1 MIDGLKRQ
9 AEAAG
14 LELEIVALGGAK
26 MAKAGA
32 KLLGNTTGI
41 GSMGLVESLPFVVP
55 TLQIQRRA
63 KQYLRQH
70 PPDLVV
76 LIDYMGPNMSL
87 GSYIR
92 RKLPQVPIVYYIA
105 PQMWVWWPFSRDTAR
120 LVEMTDQLLA
130 IFPEEARYFEK
141 KGASVSWVGH
151 PLVDRMQSS
160 PSREEAR
167 RALGIEPD
175 QTAIAL
181 LPASRHQEL
190 KYLMPVVF
198 EAAQQ
203 IQSKLLGN
211 GEWGAGEQGRTPNLK
226 SKIVRLSADSEPVEL
241 HAEVQNLKSGTPL
254 FWIPLSLEVYRP
266 SIEAAI
272 ERYGLRATLV
282 AGKTQEVLA
291 AADLAITK
299 SGTVNLELALLDVP
313 QVVFYRVSPFTYWV
327 ARTLFKFS
335 IPFMSPPN
343 LVMMRS
349 IVPELLQEQ
358 ATPENIVKE
367 SLELLL
373 NPDRRQQ
380 TLTDYQEMRR
390 LLGEVGVCDR
400 AAREILQLAKV

>member
-1 MIDGLKRQ
+1 
-9 AEAAG
+9 
-14 LELEIVALGGAK
+14 
-26 MAKAGA
+26 
-32 KLLGNTTGI
+32 
-41 GSMGLVESLPFVVP
+41 MG
-55 TLQIQRRA
+55 R
-63 KQYLRQH
+63 
-70 PPDLVV
+70 
-76 LIDYMGPNMSL
+76 
-87 GSYIR
+87 
-92 RKLPQVPIVYYIA
+92 
-105 PQMWVWWPFSRDTAR
+105 
-120 LVEMTDQLLA
+120 
-130 IFPEEARYFEK
+130 
-141 KGASVSWVGH
+141 
-151 PLVDRMQSS
+151 
-160 PSREEAR
+160 
-167 RALGIEPD
+167 
-175 QTAIAL
+175 
-181 LPASRHQEL
+181 
-190 KYLMPVVF
+190 
-198 EAAQQ
+198 
-203 IQSKLLGN
+203 
-211 GEWGAGEQGRTPNLK
+211 WGARENSNLK
-226 SKIVRLSADSEPVEL
+226 SKIQ
-241 HAEVQNLKSGTPL
+241 HLKSGNPL

-272 ERYGLRATLV
+272 ARYGLRATLV

-380 TLTDYQEMRR
+380 TLKDYQEMRR

>member
-9 AEAAG
+9 ADTAG
-14 LELEIVALGGAK
+14 FELEIVALGGAK

-70 PPDLVV
+70 PPDMVV

-92 RKLPQVPIVYYIA
+92 RKLPQVPIVYYIS

-167 RALGIEPD
+167 RTLGIEPD

-211 GEWGAGEQGRTPNLK
+211 GESGDGEMERTPNLK
-226 SKIVRLSADSEPVEL
+226 SKI
-241 HAEVQNLKSGTPL
+241 QNLKSGTPL

-272 ERYGLRATLV
+272 QRYGLRATLV

-327 ARTLFKFS
+327 ARTLFNFS

-380 TLTDYQEMRR
+380 TLKDYQEMRR